1 MVFKFLS
8 PIQKPP
14 DTISATKYK
23 VFGILC
29 VIILACAAGLALFG
43 KNKPAT
49 NQPIN
54 INNTVAASNSNV
66 SNGSRLNIANTI
78 TNTVTNVSVPANANA
93 AGTVTISSFTAMTA
107 NAACADVR
115 NDLYLIDGKLVFWV
129 RTGKC
134 PDAAYAYILYG
145 QTPQE
150 KLCSYTDS
158 IAGPQES
165 CLEASY
171 QELFSSM
178 IHAVDDQQLGLDSSH
193 TVAKVSQ

>member
-14 DTISATKYK
+14 KNVSPVKYK
-23 VFGILC
+23 VVGIIFI
-29 VIILACAAGLALFG
+29 VIMACAAAVAIFGIKIPVIPSLA
-43 KNKPAT
+43 
-49 NQPIN
+49 
-54 INNTVAASNSNV
+54 NNTSSQNSNTAAA
-66 SNGSRLNIANTI
+66 ANF
-78 TNTVTNVSVPANANA
+78 NVTNVVSNSAANA
-93 AGTVTISSFTAMTA
+93 AAANSNSAVSISSFTAMTA

-150 KLCSYTDS
+150 KLCSYADS
-158 IAGPQES
+158 IAGPRES
-165 CLEASY
+165 CLVASY